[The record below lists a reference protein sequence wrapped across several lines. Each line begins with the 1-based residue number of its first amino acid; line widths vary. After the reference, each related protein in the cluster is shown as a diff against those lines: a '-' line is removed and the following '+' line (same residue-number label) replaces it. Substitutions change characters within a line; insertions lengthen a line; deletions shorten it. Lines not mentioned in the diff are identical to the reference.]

1 MAGLSDHPVS
11 PLFARSFGVQPGC
24 AAQES
29 IEPLET
35 ALHRIT
41 DVATGAAAPVVRL
54 AHRSLAALAKIRT
67 DWHLKIIVGQIARD
81 FRLCPRDLQSTSREQ
96 RIAFV
101 RQLAMFLSRKI
112 TGAPFESIG
121 EHFNRDQTT
130 VIHAYQL
137 IERRIQL
144 DAAFQQFIEKME
156 ARMTGIVPLT
166 VLTV

>member
-1 MAGLSDHPVS
+1 MAELSDHPVS
-11 PLFARSFGVQPGC
+11 PFSAWSFGVQPGC
-24 AAQES
+24 AAQEL

-35 ALHRIT
+35 APHRIT
-41 DVATGAAAPVVRL
+41 DVASGAAAPVVRL
-54 AHRSLAALAKIRT
+54 ACRSLAALARIRADGRLT
-67 DWHLKIIVGQIARD
+67 IIAGQIGRS
-81 FRLCPRDLQSTSREQ
+81 FRLRPRDLQSRSREQ
-96 RIAFV
+96 RVAFLW
-101 RQLAMFLSRKI
+101 QLAMFPSRKI

-137 IERRIQL
+137 IERRIRL

-166 VLTV
+166 VLAV

>member
-1 MAGLSDHPVS
+1 MAELTAHTVS

-24 AAQES
+24 AAQEL

-41 DVATGAAAPVVRL
+41 EVGTGAAAPVVRL
-54 AHRSLAALAKIRT
+54 AHRSLAALARIRT
-67 DWHLKIIVGQIARD
+67 DGRLTNIAGQIERD
-81 FRLCPRDLQSTSREQ
+81 FRLRPRDLQSRSREQ
-96 RIAFV
+96 PIAFLW
-101 RQLAMFLSRKI
+101 QLAMFPSRKI
-112 TGAPFESIG
+112 TGAPLDSIG

-130 VIHAYQL
+130 VIHTYQL
-137 IERRIQL
+137 IERRIRL

-166 VLTV
+166 VLAV

>member
-1 MAGLSDHPVS
+1 MAELSDHPVS
-11 PLFARSFGVQPGC
+11 PFFARSFGVQPGC
-24 AAQES
+24 AAQEL

-35 ALHRIT
+35 APHRIT
-41 DVATGAAAPVVRL
+41 DAASGAAAPVVRL
-54 AHRSLAALAKIRT
+54 AHRCVAALARIRT
-67 DWHLKIIVGQIARD
+67 DGRLTIIAGQIGRG
-81 FRLCPRDLQSTSREQ
+81 FRVRPRDLQSRSHEQ
-96 RIAFV
+96 RVAFV

-112 TGAPFESIG
+112 TGAPFESIA

-144 DAAFQQFIEKME
+144 DAAFQQFIEKIE
-156 ARMTGIVPLT
+156 ARMTEIVPLT